1 MTSENCIF
9 CKIASGAIP
18 ATKLFE
24 NDEIVAFDDI
34 HPQAPVHF
42 LVIPKKHIP
51 TMDDLDS
58 GDADVVG
65 QMLVHAAALARE
77 KGIGDTGYRQII
89 NCRADGGQEV
99 GHLHLHILGGRPMGR
114 MLAKP

>member
-18 ATKLFE
+18 AAKLFE
-24 NDEIVAFDDI
+24 NNEIVAFDDI

-42 LVIPKKHIP
+42 LIIPKKHIP
-51 TMDDLDS
+51 TMDDLRDE
-58 GDADVVG
+58 DMAVVG
-65 QMLVHAAALARE
+65 RMLVQAAEIART

-89 NCRADGGQEV
+89 NCRDDGGQEV
-99 GHLHLHILGGRPMGR
+99 GHLHLHILGGRRMGK
-114 MLAKP
+114 MG